1 MTDQAA
7 PVPVPVHVVS
17 VARAEL
23 DYGGAAAA
31 AASSAS
37 SAAIRTVY
45 RTVTLTQLDPAQ
57 ELWAASDARLEAYIM
72 AVDVDVTLADN
83 KSDAAAGR
91 GAYIPCVVP
100 AATKPSLQSPLC
112 VRDRRAAY
120 VAPVVGLVSPAVAR
134 VTVLAVYRD

>member
-23 DYGGAAAA
+23 EFGGAAAA

-37 SAAIRTVY
+37 SAKVRTVY
-45 RTVTLTQLDPAQ
+45 RTVTLTAQDPAQ
-57 ELWAASDARLEAYIM
+57 ELWAASDARLEASIM
-72 AVDVDVTLADN
+72 AIDVDVILADN

-91 GAYIPCVVP
+91 GAYVPCVVP
-100 AATKPSLQSPLC
+100 AATKPSLQSPLPI
-112 VRDRRAAY
+112 RDRRAAY
-120 VAPVVGLVSPAVAR
+120 VAPVVALVSPAVAR